1 MKWKT
6 LLIACLASAWP
17 SIAMAIEEPKY
28 QVLEKDGDIELRA
41 YEPMIVAEVLVD
53 GDMDRASGKGF
64 RMIAGYIFGD
74 NTSQSGAEE
83 KIAMTAPVTMSPSEE
98 QMAEKIA
105 MTAPVTMQE
114 TEGQSGEQWRVHFV
128 MPSEYTMASLP
139 NPNDERVKL
148 REVEAA
154 KYASI
159 RFSGLVGEKKHAAK
173 IQELHA
179 WMAAKGLKPKSEPEL
194 ARYNPPWT
202 IPFMRRNEILIRY

>member
-1 MKWKT
+1 
-6 LLIACLASAWP
+6 
-17 SIAMAIEEPKY
+17 MAIEEPKY

-64 RMIAGYIFGD
+64 RAIAGYIFGD

-159 RFSGLVGEKKHAAK
+159 RFSG
-173 IQELHA
+173 
-179 WMAAKGLKPKSEPEL
+179 
-194 ARYNPPWT
+194 
-202 IPFMRRNEILIRY
+202 